1 MVSTRSSIKRETPF
15 TDSHPQHNLQ
25 LLQPLSHEFED
36 LARLR
41 NDVVAEG
48 EEAHEVVMVQDEVG
62 LNMRAD
68 LEGLQL

>member
-1 MVSTRSSIKRETPF
+1 MEAIHQRLPIILLTY
-15 TDSHPQHNLQ
+15 PQHNLQ